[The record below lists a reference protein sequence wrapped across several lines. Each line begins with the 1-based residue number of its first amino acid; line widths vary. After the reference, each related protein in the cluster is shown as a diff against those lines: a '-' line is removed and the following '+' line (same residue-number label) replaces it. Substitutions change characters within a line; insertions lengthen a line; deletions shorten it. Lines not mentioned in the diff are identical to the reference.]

1 MNKEAGQRFRD
12 MILRPG
18 GSQPAM
24 EILTDFLGRK
34 PRPDA
39 FYKWMGFKINDLDG
53 PQN

>member
-12 MILRPG
+12 KIFRPG

-34 PRPDA
+34 PRPNA
-39 FYKWMGFKINDLDG
+39 FYELMGI
-53 PQN
+53 